1 MARVLIV
8 DDESTDL
15 IFLKSIVEAS
25 GHEVFLATDGEQ
37 AFKTYLRKGIEIV
50 VTDLQLPGVDG
61 LELIESVRALY
72 PETRIIAVSGKGQD
86 LLDKAMR
93 IGASVAL
100 SKPVDPQEL
109 AEAIA
114 PAAPDEP
121 VRGIRGMQRYANRG
135 VSNVVSYDVGDD
147 SIKVQFD
154 DRSRYLYTYESAG
167 AANVEEMKNLARQGE
182 GLNDFIKK
190 NVGTRYAL
198 KLR

>member
-25 GHEVFLATDGEQ
+25 GHEVFVATDGEQ
-37 AFKTYLRKGIEIV
+37 AFKICLRKGIEIL
-50 VTDLQLPGVDG
+50 VTDLHMPGVDG
-61 LELIESVRALY
+61 LELIESVRALC
-72 PETRIIAVSGKGQD
+72 PETRIIAVSGKGQNVLD
-86 LLDKAMR
+86 AAKLL
-93 IGASVAL
+93 GASVAL
-100 SKPVDPQEL
+100 NKPVDPDEL
-109 AEAIA
+109 IKAIA

-121 VRGIRGMQRYANRG
+121 VRGFRGMQRYARRG